1 LECKRDGAEDEAK
14 GRQIAGKPWAS
25 GSPGGTAG
33 CSVCERRNERLA
45 YSLAEAAQK
54 LGGISVRSVQ
64 RLVATGVLPTLRV
77 LRRVLI
83 PAEAL
88 HAFVAGGSRLADNS
102 QRAES
107 VAWKESEPCHTD
119 ERTRHIGGSNTPTQA
134 ANELTGLLVQLTCGK
149 RKRSKPSGGLRRIK

>member
-1 LECKRDGAEDEAK
+1 MPSTTAKLQGASDAK
-14 GRQIAGKPWAS
+14 DPEHCRAGDMGAD
-25 GSPGGTAG
+25 
-33 CSVCERRNERLA
+33 RLA
-45 YSLAEAAQK
+45 YSYLEAARK

-64 RLVATGVLPTLRV
+64 RLVAQGGLPTIRV

-88 HAFVAGGSRLADNS
+88 RAYVAAGSHLLDNH

-119 ERTRHIGGSNTPTQA
+119 ERTHRIGGSNTPTQA
-134 ANELTGLLVQLTCGK
+134 ANELTGLLVQLTKGK
-149 RKRSKPSGGLRRIK
+149 RKPSKPSGGLRRIK